1 MIKCYQWET
10 KLAVSNVDM
19 KWLETITKFLPQS
32 FHLFCSRHLDILRGS
47 VCISRSI
54 LPKTDD
60 MLLVLHWAACWYFP
74 HIKFTVYSANVSSAE
89 FVTYFP
95 STIITQWQKNP
106 RCKSSWL
113 GFIWQ
118 PIWISVFWIIT
129 SIATTKNI
137 TQFLEVQCRVFRNR
151 TVYPLPYGTRTFPAI
166 SKIDTSLTMIECST
180 YTKHWMYSGKL
191 KLSPCVYRV
200 NDCKLRTL

>member
-1 MIKCYQWET
+1 MIGNYH
-10 KLAVSNVDM
+10 
-19 KWLETITKFLPQS
+19 KFLPQS

-54 LPKTDD
+54 LPKADD

-118 PIWISVFWIIT
+118 PIWILSVFWIIT

-137 TQFLEVQCRVFRNR
+137 KQFLKVQCRVFRNR
-151 TVYPLPYGTRTFPAI
+151 TVYPLPYGTRVLSQRYQRLTLLWQWLNVPPILNTECTVVSSNFPHV
-166 SKIDTSLTMIECST
+166 
-180 YTKHWMYSGKL
+180 YTA
-191 KLSPCVYRV
+191 
-200 NDCKLRTL
+200 